1 MLGVLPIPLSP
12 ISIPQRI
19 GYICLSSTYKQTLLP
34 SKPAILTKLDV
45 AIYCIGLFVL
55 N

>member
-1 MLGVLPIPLSP
+1 MLGVLPIPLSQ

-19 GYICLSSTYKQTLLP
+19 EYICLLSTSKQTLLP

-45 AIYCIGLFVL
+45 AIYCAK
-55 N
+55 